1 MVYFQLKKKKKQ
13 VQGSKNIVL
22 IKMLREIRKFDA
34 STLSS

>member
-1 MVYFQLKKKKKQ
+1 MVYFQLKNKKQ